1 MNFATATPQQLA
13 AAGYAF
19 KTIRRRAPRKGE
31 LIFTRVGGSAAVSV
45 PSNENRPDTQPNWF
59 YMGR

>member
-1 MNFATATPQQLA
+1 MNLATATPSQLA
-13 AAGYAF
+13 AKGYTF
-19 KTIRRRAPRKGE
+19 KRLRPRRPRKGE
-31 LIFTRVGGSAAVSV
+31 LIFTRVGGASAFSA